1 MLNSR
6 NMKTKMTKKTILF
19 CVLSSLSIAFMAC
32 QSSKFEVSNEAT
44 SREIIQKAQSA
55 YDSGHPNQAISYY
68 QILLQRYGMDTA
80 TYIEG
85 RYEIA
90 HIYVKQKK
98 YLQAKPILE
107 EIIEIYNGVQPGVL
121 PGSFKKLA
129 VRDYEKITAKK
140 DSSLAN

>member
-1 MLNSR
+1 MLNSKI
-6 NMKTKMTKKTILF
+6 MKTKMTKKTIFFLA
-19 CVLSSLSIAFMAC
+19 LSLLSIAFTAC
-32 QSSKFEVSNEAT
+32 QSTKLEVSNEAT
-44 SREIIQKAQSA
+44 SREIIQKAQTA
-55 YDSGHPNQAISYY
+55 YDSGHSNLAISYY
-68 QILLQRYGMDTA
+68 KILLQRYGMDTA

-107 EIIEIYNGVQPGVL
+107 EILETYNSVTPGTL

-129 VRDYEKITAKK
+129 QNDYEKITAKK
-140 DSSLAN
+140 TPETTK